1 MTANTFRPLPL
12 LALLI
17 LFLSGPGEAKAI
29 MLDPPAPRCASVNV
43 SGDVTLTWSIPL
55 DPGGDFS
62 LYEIWGSN
70 DAAGPFV
77 LIATVPVYGQV
88 NFLHLGA
95 GANGGPLFYYMTTVS
110 TGPPPNTSL
119 PSDTIAT
126 IFLQVNQSTPLGNA
140 DLSWNAP
147 GLASTA
153 LPDFTIWLEY
163 PIGTWSQIATVPS
176 TTFSYAW
183 PVSVCEDSLTF
194 RVGIGDG
201 LGCTSYSSRDGA
213 IFNDVTPPSVPVLVS
228 VSVDPITG
236 LSTVTWSQSPD
247 PDTGGYYIVWNGP
260 AGGVV
265 VGTVMGQG
273 TTSFS
278 WPDSTPN
285 TGPESFTVAA
295 FDTCWTGSPPS
306 ANTSG
311 TGLSHT
317 TVFAS
322 TNYDR
327 CASIVHVNWTGY
339 IGWAPQNYEVSVSMD
354 GGPLALLANVDGAV
368 HVFSHQAQPDHNY
381 CYVIRAVLG
390 PGLATSLSNE
400 TCRFTDYPPLPQGNY
415 LRNVTVLGPSS
426 ILVVDSVDQSAE
438 VGGYW
443 IERSA
448 NGNAYNTVASFP
460 GTAGP
465 VIDFTDNNVRPSD
478 TGYRYR
484 VQVGDSCGNPAFT
497 SNIGA
502 NIVLR
507 ATPDLA
513 GLTHLNWN
521 GYIEWAGTVVGYN
534 IYRSVADGA
543 FELIT
548 TVPPD
553 PWSYTDDVNAF
564 VSLTGRF
571 CYYVEAIEGA
581 NPSGINAISTSNVA
595 CAVQQDLVFI
605 PNAFIIG
612 SSIAENQTFKPVLGF
627 VDVTE
632 YRFLIINRW
641 NQVIW
646 ETEDPDEAWTGV
658 VGSQVVPI
666 GIYAYYCAVRSGT
679 GKLVEKRGTVMLL
692 TAED

>member
-1 MTANTFRPLPL
+1 M
-12 LALLI
+12 
-17 LFLSGPGEAKAI
+17 
-29 MLDPPAPRCASVNV
+29 
-43 SGDVTLTWSIPL
+43 
-55 DPGGDFS
+55 
-62 LYEIWGSN
+62 
-70 DAAGPFV
+70 
-77 LIATVPVYGQV
+77 
-88 NFLHLGA
+88 
-95 GANGGPLFYYMTTVS
+95 
-110 TGPPPNTSL
+110 
-119 PSDTIAT
+119 
-126 IFLQVNQSTPLGNA
+126 
-140 DLSWNAP
+140 
-147 GLASTA
+147 
-153 LPDFTIWLEY
+153 
-163 PIGTWSQIATVPS
+163 
-176 TTFSYAW
+176 
-183 PVSVCEDSLTF
+183 
-194 RVGIGDG
+194 
-201 LGCTSYSSRDGA
+201 
-213 IFNDVTPPSVPVLVS
+213 
-228 VSVDPITG
+228 
-236 LSTVTWSQSPD
+236 
-247 PDTGGYYIVWNGP
+247 
-260 AGGVV
+260 
-265 VGTVMGQG
+265 
-273 TTSFS
+273 
-278 WPDSTPN
+278 
-285 TGPESFTVAA
+285 
-295 FDTCWTGSPPS
+295 
-306 ANTSG
+306 
-311 TGLSHT
+311 
-317 TVFAS
+317 
-322 TNYDR
+322 
-327 CASIVHVNWTGY
+327 
-339 IGWAPQNYEVSVSMD
+339 
-354 GGPLALLANVDGAV
+354 
-368 HVFSHQAQPDHNY
+368 
-381 CYVIRAVLG
+381 
-390 PGLATSLSNE
+390 
-400 TCRFTDYPPLPQGNY
+400 
-415 LRNVTVLGPSS
+415 TVLGPSS